1 MGHQRR
7 RWLATA
13 AVGLALA
20 TGVSQ
25 PAKLAPAQA
34 AATPYVTLSV
44 RQTGG
49 YAPEQTLLMRTP
61 QAVLYSDGA
70 LLATSPAPAASYP
83 GPAAPTILRKSVSS
97 SVKQILAAAD
107 AAKVTD
113 PKFDW
118 GFPNVA
124 DAPDTEFTVQRSA
137 KTANVKVV
145 VYALGIAGPDLSR
158 AQVTARAAASDFVQK
173 LQAFNSSL
181 ITSSS
186 KPVRWVSPRWVIWAS
201 PASANQYSVIR
212 QWFGAKQLSAAAGCV
227 TLSSAENRKLVSAL
241 PQLNAA
247 SRWISA
253 GKTWQVQLRPLF
265 PHESGCSDLG

>member
-1 MGHQRR
+1 MRHQRR

-20 TGVSQ
+20 GGVLQ
-25 PAKLAPAQA
+25 PAKPAPAQA
-34 AATPYVTLSV
+34 AATPFVMLSV

-49 YAPEQTLLMRTP
+49 YAPAQTLVMRTP
-61 QAVLYSDGA
+61 QAVLYGDGA
-70 LLATSPAPAASYP
+70 LLVTSQGSASGYP

-113 PKFDW
+113 PGFNW

-124 DAPDTEFTVQRSA
+124 DAPDTEFVVQRSA
-137 KTANVKVV
+137 KAPVV
-145 VYALGIAGPDLSR
+145 RVSVYALGIAGPDLTK
-158 AQVTARAAASDFVQK
+158 AQVSARAVAVDFVQK
-173 LQAFNSSL
+173 LQSFSSPMVAA
-181 ITSSS
+181 SA
-186 KPVRWVSPRWVIWAS
+186 KPVRWVSPRWVAWAT

-227 TLSSAENRKLVSAL
+227 DLTSAETRKLVSAL

-247 SRWISA
+247 SRWLSG